1 MLEKRPWLTPTQVV
15 IVVIFLITLLV
26 ISYSLARRYRIQN
39 RSPKYLPGSYL
50 KQKWFAWTP
59 RSKYGQVADGESG
72 RSRSLS
78 ANTAYNPASRETG
91 GAAAIADG
99 VDRHTSV
106 RSVMTLPPYSHVP
119 RETEEVI
126 GREGERDGLDMVV
139 EFPETQEDEEHERE
153 RQMESLYQIRVARR
167 QEITDREARRQARRD
182 ARAAGDY
189 ATLEQL
195 RRESRQRAQGTSL
208 ADGANGSAS
217 VSAATLLAEHQSRG
231 RDRRISEVTY
241 ASVGR
246 VRHDGTRLRAN
257 SDDSESGL
265 LESAAGMGE
274 HGGRSRGNSDAPSL
288 SSTLEQPHFRDR
300 SGSALSVSTN
310 ASDLDNHI
318 PGTATPPSISRGARG
333 SAESDPTTSGT
344 SNSSPQAARFT
355 PEAST
360 GSDDISEVRMLESV
374 DSPLPPD
381 YEHLDWGDAP
391 AYTEAEIRRRE
402 SVRLEQQAHRASVRH
417 SRASGLSRIPSH
429 APQLGL
435 ELPDIHIEGATEPNT
450 PITPSGEFE
459 MERR

>member
-1 MLEKRPWLTPTQVV
+1 MIV
-15 IVVIFLITLLV
+15 IIFLITLLV
-26 ISYSLARRYRIQN
+26 VTYTFARRYRIQN
-39 RSPKYLPGSYL
+39 RSPKYIPGSYL

-59 RSKYGQVADGESG
+59 RSKYGQVGDGESG
-72 RSRSLS
+72 RNPSLS
-78 ANTAYNPASRETG
+78 ANTAYNTAARETG
-91 GAAAIADG
+91 EAAATTDR

-106 RSVMTLPPYSHVP
+106 RSVMTLPPYSHAP

-153 RQMESLYQIRVARR
+153 QQMESLYQIRLARR
-167 QEITDREARRQARRD
+167 QEIADREARRQARRE

-195 RRESRQRAQGTSL
+195 RRESQQRAQGTSL
-208 ADGANGSAS
+208 ANSANGVAS

-288 SSTLEQPHFRDR
+288 GSTLEQPHFRDR
-300 SGSALSVSTN
+300 SGSALSISTM
-310 ASDLDNHI
+310 ASDLDHHI
-318 PGTATPPSISRGARG
+318 PGTATPPSTSRNARG
-333 SAESDPTTSGT
+333 SADSDPATSGT
-344 SNSSPQAARFT
+344 SNSSPQASRFT
-355 PEAST
+355 PDAST
-360 GSDDISEVRMLESV
+360 GSDDVGEVRVLESV
-374 DSPLPPD
+374 DTPLPPD

-417 SRASGLSRIPSH
+417 SRASGLGRIPST

-459 MERR
+459 LERR

>member
-1 MLEKRPWLTPTQVV
+1 VQVV
-15 IVVIFLITLLV
+15 IVLIFLGTILV
-26 ISYSLARRYRIQN
+26 LTYTLARRYRIQN
-39 RSPKYLPGSYL
+39 KSPKYVPGSYL
-50 KQKWFAWTP
+50 KQKWYAWTP
-59 RSKYGQVADGESG
+59 RTKYGQVGDGESG

-78 ANTAYNPASRETG
+78 AVTAYNPAGRETG
-91 GAAAIADG
+91 EALTAAER
-99 VDRHTSV
+99 VDRHASV
-106 RSVMTLPPYSHVP
+106 RSVMTLPPYSHAP

-139 EFPETQEDEEHERE
+139 EFPETQDEEERHRDE
-153 RQMESLYQIRVARR
+153 QMESLYQIRVARR
-167 QEITDREARRQARRD
+167 QEIADREARRQARRE

-195 RRESRQRAQGTSL
+195 RRESRQRAQGTSI
-208 ADGANGSAS
+208 ADSANGPAS

-265 LESAAGMGE
+265 LDSAAGMGE

-288 SSTLEQPHFRDR
+288 GSALAQSLFRDR
-300 SGSALSVSTN
+300 SASALSVSTN
-310 ASDLDNHI
+310 SSDLDNQA
-318 PGTATPPSISRGARG
+318 PRAVTPLSTTARAARG
-333 SAESDPTTSGT
+333 SANT
-344 SNSSPQAARFT
+344 SNSSTTAPRLT

-360 GSDDISEVRMLESV
+360 GTNSDDISDIRMPGETIDIDI

-402 SVRLEQQAHRASVRH
+402 SVRLEQQHRLSVRNSH
-417 SRASGLSRIPSH
+417 HNTQGLSGIPDTP
-429 APQLGL
+429 PQLGL

-450 PITPSGEFE
+450 PVMAGEEFE
-459 MERR
+459 MQRR

>member
-1 MLEKRPWLTPTQVV
+1 MQVV
-15 IVVIFLITLLV
+15 IVIIFLITLLV
-26 ISYSLARRYRIQN
+26 SAYTLARRYRLQN
-39 RSPKYLPGSYL
+39 RSPKYVPGSYL

-59 RSKYGQVADGESG
+59 RSKYGQVGDGESG
-72 RSRSLS
+72 RTRSLS
-78 ANTAYNPASRETG
+78 TNTAYNPAGRETG
-91 GAAAIADG
+91 EAAAIADG
-99 VDRHTSV
+99 VDRHASV
-106 RSVMTLPPYSHVP
+106 RSVMTLPPYSHAP

-139 EFPETQEDEEHERE
+139 EFPETQEDEERERE
-153 RQMESLYQIRVARR
+153 QQMESLYQIRLARR
-167 QEITDREARRQARRD
+167 QEITDRDARRQARRD

-195 RRESRQRAQGTSL
+195 RRESRQRAQGGTSL
-208 ADGANGSAS
+208 ADSVNGAAS

-265 LESAAGMGE
+265 LESAADMGG

-288 SSTLEQPHFRDR
+288 GSTLEQPHFRER
-300 SGSALSVSTN
+300 SGSALSISTM

-318 PGTATPPSISRGARG
+318 PGNATPPSTSRGARG
-333 SAESDPTTSGT
+333 SAESDPATSGT
-344 SNSSPQAARFT
+344 SNSSPQASRFT
-355 PEAST
+355 PDAST
-360 GSDDISEVRMLESV
+360 GSDDISEVRVLEPV

-417 SRASGLSRIPSH
+417 SRASGLSRIPSN

>member
-1 MLEKRPWLTPTQVV
+1 VQVV
-15 IVVIFLITLLV
+15 IVLIFLGTILV
-26 ISYSLARRYRIQN
+26 LTYTLARRYRIQN
-39 RSPKYLPGSYL
+39 KSPKYVPGSYL
-50 KQKWFAWTP
+50 KQKWYAWTP
-59 RSKYGQVADGESG
+59 RTKYGQVGDGESG

-78 ANTAYNPASRETG
+78 VVTAYNPAGRETG
-91 GAAAIADG
+91 EALTAAER
-99 VDRHTSV
+99 VDRHASV
-106 RSVMTLPPYSHVP
+106 RSVMTLPPYSHAP

-139 EFPETQEDEEHERE
+139 EFPETQDEEERHRDE
-153 RQMESLYQIRVARR
+153 QMESLYQIRVARR
-167 QEITDREARRQARRD
+167 QEIADREARRQARRE

-195 RRESRQRAQGTSL
+195 RRESRQRAQGTSI
-208 ADGANGSAS
+208 ADSANGPAS

-265 LESAAGMGE
+265 LDSAAGMGE

-288 SSTLEQPHFRDR
+288 GSALAQSLFRDR
-300 SGSALSVSTN
+300 SASALSVSTN
-310 ASDLDNHI
+310 ASDLDNQA
-318 PGTATPPSISRGARG
+318 PRAVTPLSTTARAARG
-333 SAESDPTTSGT
+333 SADT
-344 SNSSPQAARFT
+344 SNSSTTAPRLT

-360 GSDDISEVRMLESV
+360 GTNSDDISDIRMPGETIDIDI

-402 SVRLEQQAHRASVRH
+402 SVRLEQQHRLSVRNSH
-417 SRASGLSRIPSH
+417 HNTQGLSGIPDTP
-429 APQLGL
+429 PQLGL

-450 PITPSGEFE
+450 PVMAGEEFE
-459 MERR
+459 MQRR

>member
-1 MLEKRPWLTPTQVV
+1 MIV
-15 IVVIFLITLLV
+15 IIFLITLLV
-26 ISYSLARRYRIQN
+26 VTYTFARRYRIQN
-39 RSPKYLPGSYL
+39 RSPKYIPGSYL

-59 RSKYGQVADGESG
+59 RSKYGQVGDGESG
-72 RSRSLS
+72 RNPSLS
-78 ANTAYNPASRETG
+78 ANTAYNTAARETG
-91 GAAAIADG
+91 EAAATTDR

-106 RSVMTLPPYSHVP
+106 RSVMTLPPYSHAP

-153 RQMESLYQIRVARR
+153 QQMESLYQIRLARR
-167 QEITDREARRQARRD
+167 QEIADREARRQARRE

-195 RRESRQRAQGTSL
+195 RRESQQRAQGTSL
-208 ADGANGSAS
+208 ANSANGVAS

-288 SSTLEQPHFRDR
+288 GSTLEQPHFRDR
-300 SGSALSVSTN
+300 SGSALSISTM
-310 ASDLDNHI
+310 ASDLDHHI
-318 PGTATPPSISRGARG
+318 PGTTTPPSTSRNARG
-333 SAESDPTTSGT
+333 SADSDPATSGT
-344 SNSSPQAARFT
+344 SNSSPQASRFT
-355 PEAST
+355 PDAST
-360 GSDDISEVRMLESV
+360 GSDDVGEVRVLESV
-374 DSPLPPD
+374 DTPLPPD

-417 SRASGLSRIPSH
+417 SRA
-429 APQLGL
+429 
-435 ELPDIHIEGATEPNT
+435 
-450 PITPSGEFE
+450 
-459 MERR
+459 

>member
-1 MLEKRPWLTPTQVV
+1 MQVV
-15 IVVIFLITLLV
+15 IVLIFLGTVVVLT
-26 ISYSLARRYRIQN
+26 YTLARRYRVQN
-39 RSPKYLPGSYL
+39 RSPKYIPGSYL
-50 KQKWFAWTP
+50 KQKWYAWTP
-59 RSKYGQVADGESG
+59 RTKYGQVGDGEGG
-72 RSRSLS
+72 RNRSLS
-78 ANTAYNPASRETG
+78 AVTAYNPAGRETG
-91 GAAAIADG
+91 EAVTAAER
-99 VDRHTSV
+99 VDRHASI
-106 RSVMTLPPYSHVP
+106 RSVMTLPPYSHAP

-139 EFPETQEDEEHERE
+139 EFPETQDEEERHRDE
-153 RQMESLYQIRVARR
+153 QMESLYQIRVARR
-167 QEITDREARRQARRD
+167 QEIADREARRQARRE

-208 ADGANGSAS
+208 ADSANGPAS

-265 LESAAGMGE
+265 LDSAAGMGE

-288 SSTLEQPHFRDR
+288 GSALAQSLFRDR

-310 ASDLDNHI
+310 ASDLENQG
-318 PGTATPPSISRGARG
+318 PRAATPLSTSRATRG
-333 SAESDPTTSGT
+333 SADT
-344 SNSSPQAARFT
+344 SNSSTTAPRLT

-360 GSDDISEVRMLESV
+360 GTNSDDITDNRMPGETTDIDI

-402 SVRLEQQAHRASVRH
+402 SVRLEQQAAHRNSVRNSH
-417 SRASGLSRIPSH
+417 HQGLSRIPDTP
-429 APQLGL
+429 PQLGL
-435 ELPDIHIEGATEPNT
+435 ELQLPDIHIEGATEPNT
-450 PITPSGEFE
+450 PVMAGEGFE
-459 MERR
+459 MQRR

>member
-1 MLEKRPWLTPTQVV
+1 M
-15 IVVIFLITLLV
+15 IIFLITLLV
-26 ISYSLARRYRIQN
+26 VTYTFARRYRIQN
-39 RSPKYLPGSYL
+39 RSPKYIPGSYL

-59 RSKYGQVADGESG
+59 RSKYGQVGDGESG
-72 RSRSLS
+72 RNPSLS
-78 ANTAYNPASRETG
+78 ANTAYNTAARETG
-91 GAAAIADG
+91 EAAATTDR

-106 RSVMTLPPYSHVP
+106 RSVMTLPPYSHAP

-153 RQMESLYQIRVARR
+153 QQMESLYQIRLARR
-167 QEITDREARRQARRD
+167 QEIADREARRQARRE

-195 RRESRQRAQGTSL
+195 RRESQQRAQGTSL
-208 ADGANGSAS
+208 ANSANGVAS

-288 SSTLEQPHFRDR
+288 GSTLEQPHFRDR
-300 SGSALSVSTN
+300 SGSALSISTM
-310 ASDLDNHI
+310 ASDLDHHI
-318 PGTATPPSISRGARG
+318 PGTATPPSTSRNARG
-333 SAESDPTTSGT
+333 SADSDPATSGT
-344 SNSSPQAARFT
+344 SNSSPQASRFT
-355 PEAST
+355 PDAST
-360 GSDDISEVRMLESV
+360 GSDDVGEVRVLESV
-374 DSPLPPD
+374 DTPLPPD

-417 SRASGLSRIPSH
+417 SRASGLGRIPST

-459 MERR
+459 LERR

>member
-1 MLEKRPWLTPTQVV
+1 MQVV
-15 IVVIFLITLLV
+15 IVLIFLGTILV
-26 ISYSLARRYRIQN
+26 LTYTLARRYRIQN
-39 RSPKYLPGSYL
+39 KSPKYVPGSYL
-50 KQKWFAWTP
+50 KQKWYAWTP
-59 RSKYGQVADGESG
+59 RTKYGQVGDGESG

-78 ANTAYNPASRETG
+78 AVTAYNPAGRETG
-91 GAAAIADG
+91 EALTAAER
-99 VDRHTSV
+99 VDRHASV
-106 RSVMTLPPYSHVP
+106 RSVMTLPPYSHAP

-139 EFPETQEDEEHERE
+139 EFPETQDEEERHRDE
-153 RQMESLYQIRVARR
+153 QMESLYQIRVARR
-167 QEITDREARRQARRD
+167 QEIADREARRQARRE

-208 ADGANGSAS
+208 ADSANGPAS

-265 LESAAGMGE
+265 LDSAAGMGE

-288 SSTLEQPHFRDR
+288 GSALAQSLFRDR
-300 SGSALSVSTN
+300 SASALSVSTN
-310 ASDLDNHI
+310 ASDLDN
-318 PGTATPPSISRGARG
+318 PAPRAATPLSTAARAARG
-333 SAESDPTTSGT
+333 SADT
-344 SNSSPQAARFT
+344 SNSSTTAPRLT

-360 GSDDISEVRMLESV
+360 GTNSDDISDIRMPGETIDIDI

-402 SVRLEQQAHRASVRH
+402 SVRLEQQHRLSVRNSH
-417 SRASGLSRIPSH
+417 HNTQGLSRIPDTP
-429 APQLGL
+429 PQLGL

-450 PITPSGEFE
+450 PVMNGEEFE
-459 MERR
+459 MQRR